1 MEVPLGFLDGSL
13 RGAVIQRQMTALGA
27 TIQRQTAPGAV
38 IQRQVPVLGAVI
50 QQVGSSRVK

>member
-1 MEVPLGFLDGSL
+1 MGFLDGSL

-38 IQRQVPVLGAVI
+38 IQRQVPALGAVI